1 MANINASIKLGSGFL
16 LKGAPTDLKLTAATI
31 EERNSYVTA
40 NALYKGAIVYVE
52 EDNKYYKFTGNQPVA
67 DDFSSCFEDF
77 FAHVA
82 GSNVTVNL
90 TGDQTIDGTKTFNT
104 APKIGS
110 ETVTTKEYVDG
121 AIQTGVTDAIGS
133 TIQAHDDDLD
143 KISALDT
150 EGYLYRGSDGTYN
163 TRSVTAKDASVTVET
178 AETGT
183 TISLPVSGVT
193 ANSYGPTESTTV
205 DFGGTIAIPQVTF
218 DDRGRA
224 TTAATQTI
232 TLPAKPTDITGN
244 AETATKLA
252 APQNFSVTG
261 KATAAEVAFDG
272 SGPVVLNVTSVSADA
287 AEIATKLATAQN
299 FSIGGKVTASEV
311 SFDGSGAVVLNATA
325 VSADTADKL
334 SAARNITLTGAVTG
348 TASFDGSAEA
358 SIETTLSNFDAS
370 KITSGIIDI
379 ARLPKGAL
387 ERLVV
392 VQDVAALLL
401 LTADDVQEGDT
412 IKIVEASTINEESYP
427 ENCLFF
433 VTDGSVFDG
442 SQSEEEVAGAIT
454 VYTAGSAASVP
465 WSGVTGKP
473 EQFKP
478 EAHVHATTDIT
489 SGILPIER
497 GGTGNAEGKA
507 AALVTPQNFSVTGK
521 ATAAE
526 VSFDGTGPVVL
537 NVTSVSADTAT
548 TLATPQNFSISGKV
562 TAAEVSFDGSGAVV
576 LNATA
581 VAADTAEKLA
591 AAQNITLTG
600 DVTGTASFDGSAEAS
615 IAATLKNSGVAAD
628 TYGQETP
635 ATPAFGETFTVPHF
649 TVDAKGIVTAAG
661 EVTVTLPDA
670 STASQ
675 VLQTV
680 SSDNEN
686 YAILAKNNSG
696 VETVT
701 DSAKFAAAVT
711 VNPSTG
717 TINSTAIHTTGNITA
732 DGDITGARVWNAV
745 WNDYAEFF
753 PRGEKTEEG
762 DIIMLDHTN
771 EKEQYVKAVKNGS
784 EFIRV
789 VGVHSESFGHIIG
802 GELPVGG
809 KDMYTSNIKKYIPI
823 GLTGRVPCK
832 VVGQVFK
839 GAKIVPSDIP
849 GVGRVYDEKI
859 DSIDDVVGYLVE
871 ADNRTDT
878 RLLKIK
884 I

>member
-52 EDNKYYKFTGNQPVA
+52 EDNKYYKFTGNPPA
-67 DDFSSCFEDF
+67 AEDFSSCFEDF

-110 ETVTTKEYVDG
+110 ETITTKEYVDG
-121 AIQTGVTDAIGS
+121 AIQTGVTDAIGD

-143 KISALDT
+143 KISALET
-150 EGYLYRGSDGTYN
+150 EGYLYRGSDGAYT

-178 AETGT
+178 TGTGT
-183 TISLPVSGVT
+183 TVSLPVSGVT
-193 ANSYGPTESTTV
+193 AQSYGPTGSTTV
-205 DFGGTIAIPQVTF
+205 DFGGTIAVPQVTF

-244 AETATKLA
+244 AGTATKLA
-252 APQNFSVTG
+252 TPQNFSITG

-272 SGPVVLNVTSVSADA
+272 SGPVVLNVTA
-287 AEIATKLATAQN
+287 
-299 FSIGGKVTASEV
+299 VT
-311 SFDGSGAVVLNATA
+311 
-325 VSADTADKL
+325 ADTAAKL
-334 SAARNITLTGAVTG
+334 AAAQNITLTGAVTG
-348 TASFDGSAEA
+348 TASFDGSAGA
-358 SIETTLSNFDAS
+358 SIETTLAGFDAA
-370 KITSGIIDI
+370 KITSGTISID
-379 ARLPKGAL
+379 RLPKGAL
-387 ERLVV
+387 ERLIV
-392 VQDVAALLL
+392 VQDVEALLL
-401 LTADDVQEGDT
+401 LTSDDVQDGDT

-427 ENCLFF
+427 ANCLFF
-433 VTDGSVFDG
+433 VTDGSAFTG
-442 SQSEEEVAGAIT
+442 SQSEEEIAAAMT
-454 VYTAGSAASVP
+454 VYTAGTAASVP

-473 EQFKP
+473 EKFKP
-478 EAHVHATTDIT
+478 EEHVHATTDIT
-489 SGILPIER
+489 SGVLPVER

-507 AALVTPQNFSVTGK
+507 AALTTAQNISIKGKVTADAV
-521 ATAAE
+521 A
-526 VSFDGTGPVVL
+526 FDGSAPVEL
-537 NVTSVSADTAT
+537 NVTAVTADTAT
-548 TLATPQNFSISGKV
+548 KLAAPQNISITGKV
-562 TAAEVSFDGSGAVV
+562 TAAEVAFDGSAPAV
-576 LNATA
+576 LNVTA
-581 VAADTAEKLA
+581 VTADTAAKLA

-600 DVTGTASFDGSAEAS
+600 DVTGTVSFDGSAEAS
-615 IAATLKNSGVAAD
+615 IATTLKNSGVTAE
-628 TYGQETP
+628 TYGQESP

-649 TVDAKGIVTAAG
+649 TVDAKGIVTNAG
-661 EVTVTLPDA
+661 EVTVTLPAA
-670 STASQ
+670 SSASQ

-680 SSDNEN
+680 STENEE
-686 YAILAKNNSG
+686 YALLTKDSNA

-701 DSAKFAAAVT
+701 AGSKFAAAVT
-711 VNPSTG
+711 LNPSTG
-717 TINSTAIHTTGNITA
+717 TISATAIKTTGNIDAT
-732 DGDITGARVWNAV
+732 GDITGARVFNAV

-753 PRGEKTEEG
+753 PRGEKTDEG
-762 DIIMLDHTN
+762 DIIMLDLN
-771 EKEQYVKAVKNGS
+771 SEEEKYIKAVKNS
-784 EFIRV
+784 SDEFIRV

-802 GELPVGG
+802 GELPTGG
-809 KDMYTSNIKKYIPI
+809 KDMYTANIKKYIPV

-832 VVGQVFK
+832 VTGKVYK
-839 GAKIVPSDIP
+839 GAKIVPSNIP
-849 GVGRVYDEKI
+849 GVGKVYDPQV

-871 ADNRTDT
+871 SDNRIDT